1 MIAVENITY
10 RYYLQSGND
19 IPTLNRL
26 SLDIEE
32 SESVALVGPNGSG
45 KSTLARCLN
54 GLLVPQSGRILIDG
68 LDTADLENKWQIH
81 RRSGMIFQN
90 PDNQLVSTT
99 VEREIAFGL
108 ENLGLPSQE
117 IYERVAWTL
126 DRFQMGKYRDYPPH
140 RLSGGEKQRLAIASV
155 VAMHP
160 RYLICDEPTSLLDP
174 GDRRDILRLL
184 MSIVD
189 EHEMSVVFITQSPE
203 EAAQMDRIIVLSRG
217 EIVTSGEPET
227 VYLDSKKLTAHGL
240 EAPLTTR
247 LSEALR
253 MRGIRVPAGTVHPE
267 SLVKWLSE
275 QKLIYPNQ
283 SKGMIQ
289 SLEAQRQSHTTLSP
303 HTQSDLTPGFLPDS
317 SPIIE
322 FDQVDYTYSPGTSL
336 EIAAL
341 RDVTTRVFPG
351 QCVALTGSNGSGKST
366 MIQHLNRLLEADS
379 GTVRVD
385 GVNVASSNTDLK
397 NIRQKV
403 GLVFQ
408 FPEAQLFEETVFDDV
423 AFGPRQMGIEE
434 EEVSDMVTRALE
446 RVELDPSRFS
456 QRHPLSLSGGEK
468 RRAAIAGILVMQPSV
483 LALDEPTCGLDPSS
497 VRQVEDI
504 FNEYCETGATLFLI
518 THDMDLVS
526 RLSDRILLLENGRII
541 SDSTPSQ
548 FFTMNDFEGT
558 FLPARPGLC
567 DLLTALSKSGFTV
580 DPSCFDLE
588 DAANMIQSCIL
599 NENDNSNPKEYQ
611 KC

>member
-1 MIAVENITY
+1 
-10 RYYLQSGND
+10 
-19 IPTLNRL
+19 
-26 SLDIEE
+26 
-32 SESVALVGPNGSG
+32 
-45 KSTLARCLN
+45 
-54 GLLVPQSGRILIDG
+54 
-68 LDTADLENKWQIH
+68 
-81 RRSGMIFQN
+81 
-90 PDNQLVSTT
+90 
-99 VEREIAFGL
+99 
-108 ENLGLPSQE
+108 
-117 IYERVAWTL
+117 
-126 DRFQMGKYRDYPPH
+126 
-140 RLSGGEKQRLAIASV
+140 
-155 VAMHP
+155 
-160 RYLICDEPTSLLDP
+160 
-174 GDRRDILRLL
+174 
-184 MSIVD
+184 
-189 EHEMSVVFITQSPE
+189 
-203 EAAQMDRIIVLSRG
+203 
-217 EIVTSGEPET
+217 
-227 VYLDSKKLTAHGL
+227 
-240 EAPLTTR
+240 
-247 LSEALR
+247 
-253 MRGIRVPAGTVHPE
+253 
-267 SLVKWLSE
+267 
-275 QKLIYPNQ
+275 
-283 SKGMIQ
+283 
-289 SLEAQRQSHTTLSP
+289 
-303 HTQSDLTPGFLPDS
+303 
-317 SPIIE
+317 
-322 FDQVDYTYSPGTSL
+322 
-336 EIAAL
+336 
-341 RDVTTRVFPG
+341 
-351 QCVALTGSNGSGKST
+351 

-456 QRHPLSLSGGEK
+456 QRHPLSLSGGDK